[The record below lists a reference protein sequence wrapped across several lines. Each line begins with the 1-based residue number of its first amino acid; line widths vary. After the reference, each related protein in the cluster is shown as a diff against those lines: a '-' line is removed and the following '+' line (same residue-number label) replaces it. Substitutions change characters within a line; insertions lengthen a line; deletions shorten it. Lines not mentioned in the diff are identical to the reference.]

1 VSSLFVRL
9 VPERI
14 GVLIICDRLVPERI
28 GVLIICDRWCLRG
41 LVSSLSATG
50 GCLLR

>member
-1 VSSLFVRL
+1 

-28 GVLIICDRWCLRG
+28 GVLIICDR
-41 LVSSLSATG
+41 LVPERIGVLI
-50 GCLLR
+50 CDRWVPVKMNNCKL